1 MIATTRPATTLPV
14 LDRFWPDVRGLRV
27 SARTDEVEKCR
38 MSRVM
43 ATFCKVRKKFSPYV
57 EKGKWFREA

>member
-1 MIATTRPATTLPV
+1 LPV
-14 LDRFWPDVRGLRV
+14 LDPFWPDVRGLRV